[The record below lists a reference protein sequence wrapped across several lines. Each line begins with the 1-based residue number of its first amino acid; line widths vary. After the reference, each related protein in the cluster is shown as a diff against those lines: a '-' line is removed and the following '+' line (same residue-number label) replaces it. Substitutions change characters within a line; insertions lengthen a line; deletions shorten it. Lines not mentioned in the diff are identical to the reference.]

1 MLVPLIKQSIL
12 FRVILASPV
21 HVELGV
27 HAAEFVRL
35 ILAVVSSQV
44 VIESGHH
51 VCMLLT
57 STDRREQIG
66 GSFLRESS
74 TEHPH
79 GEDDS
84 EEEGDHNRNG
94 LLA

>member
-1 MLVPLIKQSIL
+1 MISWFSSLHDSFHLGRSEMLVPLIKQSIL

-27 HAAEFVRL
+27 QAAEFVRL

-44 VIESGHH
+44 VVKSGHH

-57 STDRREQIG
+57 STD
-66 GSFLRESS
+66 
-74 TEHPH
+74 
-79 GEDDS
+79 
-84 EEEGDHNRNG
+84 
-94 LLA
+94 